1 MNYWKGNAMK
11 ELEGQVAVVTGASK
25 GIGAGIARAL
35 GDAGASVVV
44 NYASDATGAQRVVDA
59 LREAGAKAVAVQA
72 DVAVADDVRKLFAA
86 ARESF
91 GRLDV
96 LVNNAGVYRFGPLSD
111 LSEADYRRQFDTNVL
126 GTLLA
131 TREAVAS
138 FGEAGGSV
146 INIGSVVSTNPV
158 PNSVVYSAT
167 KAAVDNLTVSLARE
181 LAPRRIRVNAI
192 APGGTR
198 SEGVEAIGM
207 IGSDMERTIVASTPF
222 GRLGEPE
229 DIALAAVFL
238 ASPQAR
244 WITGETIRVAGGL
257 R

>member
-1 MNYWKGNAMK
+1 MK
-11 ELEGQVAVVTGASK
+11 QLQGKVAVVTGASK

-35 GDAGASVVV
+35 GEAGASVAV
-44 NYASDATGAQRVVDA
+44 NYVSDREGAQRAVDA
-59 LREAGAKAVAVQA
+59 IQKAGGRAIAVQG
-72 DVAVADDVRKLFAA
+72 DVAKSDDVRRLFAA
-86 ARESF
+86 AREAF

-96 LVNNAGVYRFGPLSD
+96 LVNNAGVYRFEPLQD
-111 LSEADYRRQFDTNVL
+111 TTEAEWRRQFDINVL

-131 TREAVAS
+131 TQEAVKQ
-138 FGEAGGSV
+138 FGDAGGSV
-146 INIGSVVSTNPV
+146 VNLSSIVSTNPIV
-158 PNSVVYSAT
+158 GSVVYSAT
-167 KAAVDNLTVSLARE
+167 KAAVDNITVTLARE

-192 APGGTR
+192 APGVTR
-198 SEGVEAIGM
+198 SEGVEQIGL
-207 IGSDMERTIVASTPF
+207 IGSDLEKQKVSETPL

-238 ASPQAR
+238 ASDQSR

>member
-1 MNYWKGNAMK
+1 MK
-11 ELEGQVAVVTGASK
+11 ELEGRVAVVTGASK

-44 NYASDATGAQRVVDA
+44 NYASDAGGAQRVVDA
-59 LREAGAKAVAVQA
+59 IHKAGARAVAVQA

-86 ARESF
+86 AREAF

-96 LVNNAGVYRFGPLSD
+96 LVNNAGIYRFAPLAD
-111 LSEADYRRQFDTNVL
+111 LTEADFHQIFDTNVL

-131 TREAVAS
+131 TREALVQ
-138 FGEAGGSV
+138 FGETGGSV

-158 PNSVVYSAT
+158 PNSLIYSAT
-167 KAAVDNLTVSLARE
+167 KAAVDNLTITLARE

-207 IGSDMERTIVASTPF
+207 IGSDMEKHIVGNTPF

-238 ASPQAR
+238 ASEQSR